1 MAPTAAEKKKEKAV
15 AAAKKKEMALTAA
28 EKKKEKAVAAAK
40 KKAAA
45 AAAAAAAATTAAAKA
60 TATPDPQD
68 PAPVKPKAKPALKPK
83 RAAAEKATPE
93 PAQPSKRSRDTVVRG
108 SAAGGDGVAE
118 VAEAMFGSAAA
129 EAARSEVGAAVRAA
143 AMEGGSAAAA
153 APETVQK
160 SETREKKGA
169 TKEKAPSAAKKIKPA
184 AAAKKDAATPKQ
196 PELGTVKPE
205 ANAAPEAKVLT
216 AAAKKKPAVAA
227 AAAATADNA
236 TATPKEPK
244 PRAKPKTHPQP
255 RPKSAV
261 EKTTSEPVRVG
272 KRSRDTTAPGATANE
287 AAGSAVV
294 VEAAATGG
302 AVAEDSVGL
311 KKKKLRGGGGGGSG
325 GGGHDIRVL
334 ISSGFDKPQHDKLA
348 SQINRLKGTITT
360 LASDFTHFL
369 TAPPLGRSKHVLCAL
384 AAGRP
389 VVGESWL
396 TASSRAG
403 SFVPA
408 DPHLCRHA
416 EFEKLHGFDLQCT
429 LDAARSKLLFA
440 GVRAFVVPTVGS
452 SRGAQPKDAAGEMLR
467 EVLPLA
473 GAEMASAA
481 DVRGASAEELAGD
494 GWLVIATG
502 DSSEAAVR
510 QLVTRGAAVQGHE
523 AVLAGI
529 LRHRLVRQTHR
540 P

>member
-1 MAPTAAEKKKEKAV
+1 VAEGSV
-15 AAAKKKEMALTAA
+15 G
-28 EKKKEKAVAAAK
+28 
-40 KKAAA
+40 
-45 AAAAAAAATTAAAKA
+45 
-60 TATPDPQD
+60 
-68 PAPVKPKAKPALKPK
+68 PK
-83 RAAAEKATPE
+83 R
-93 PAQPSKRSRDTVVRG
+93 
-108 SAAGGDGVAE
+108 
-118 VAEAMFGSAAA
+118 
-129 EAARSEVGAAVRAA
+129 
-143 AMEGGSAAAA
+143 
-153 APETVQK
+153 
-160 SETREKKGA
+160 
-169 TKEKAPSAAKKIKPA
+169 
-184 AAAKKDAATPKQ
+184 
-196 PELGTVKPE
+196 
-205 ANAAPEAKVLT
+205 
-216 AAAKKKPAVAA
+216 
-227 AAAATADNA
+227 
-236 TATPKEPK
+236 
-244 PRAKPKTHPQP
+244 
-255 RPKSAV
+255 
-261 EKTTSEPVRVG
+261 
-272 KRSRDTTAPGATANE
+272 
-287 AAGSAVV
+287 
-294 VEAAATGG
+294 
-302 AVAEDSVGL
+302 
-311 KKKKLRGGGGGGSG
+311 KKLRGGGGGG
-325 GGGHDIRVL
+325 GGHDICVL
-334 ISSGFDKPQHDKLA
+334 ISVGFDKTVQKTLA
-348 SQINRLKGTITT
+348 AQITKLKGTITT

-440 GVRAFVVPTVGS
+440 GVRAFVVPTAGS